1 MGEMDLVALDGR
13 TLVVLEVRSKQTGHP
28 DDAARTVDKEKQRRL
43 SLTALWFRKRHR
55 LEALPLRFDVAALF
69 CEARPAH
76 RVFGEINC
84 ANFPDK
90 DIPWLMAEAA
100 KIEGRTACLPKT

>member
-13 TLVVLEVRSKQTGHP
+13 TLVVLEVRSKHTGHP

-55 LEALPLRFDVAALF
+55 LEALPLRFDVAAIIWPELGTPILEHHENAF
-69 CEARPAH
+69 PLAVRGGM
-76 RVFGEINC
+76 FG
-84 ANFPDK
+84 
-90 DIPWLMAEAA
+90 
-100 KIEGRTACLPKT
+100 

>member
-1 MGEMDLVALDGR
+1 MKQYEFELHN
-13 TLVVLEVRSKQTGHP
+13 KQTGY
-28 DDAARTVDKEKQRRL
+28 AEYARA
-43 SLTALWFRKRHR
+43 TAKTPEIARAQIVLKYG
-55 LEALPLRFDVAALF
+55 LQFDVMALF

-84 ANFPDK
+84 ADFPDK

>member
-1 MGEMDLVALDGR
+1 MIESLMDMKQF
-13 TLVVLEVRSKQTGHP
+13 EYQIHNKQTGCAENVRATAKTP
-28 DDAARTVDKEKQRRL
+28 EIARAQVVL
-43 SLTALWFRKRHR
+43 MYG
-55 LEALPLRFDVAALF
+55 LRFDVAALF

-76 RVFGEINC
+76 HVLGEINC
-84 ANFPDK
+84 ADFLDK